1 MHKVEAIL
9 ANMEEE
15 AVTQHQVHNDLLVAC
30 RTPAL
35 DGCIDDLCRSLCSSL
50 HSFRVCVQSLLDQQ
64 NLCKMLE
71 TKIAGLELEIMES
84 GTSDHS
90 DPKQDLDSLRAIN
103 HEQEDLIKDLEQQLL
118 ENESRK
124 HGTDLE
130 STVDDRDAEI
140 VRLNEKIVTLHK
152 EATDK
157 VNRANEMLKER
168 DSEIQMLSQSNAG
181 AKDGFGIDEE
191 LVKALMTQ
199 LNDTKARLSDLQV
212 EFDEAKQSLDNQ
224 QAEFEQLLVTQ
235 AEEMT
240 AEFEQSLQKQAKA
253 MRAEQVQGHFSGS
266 AEPDVHDQCSRLQ
279 QHIESQEKALMSE
292 RENSFAMEEKIR
304 LQTEETQELINKL
317 ENEIDEKTKNCEGL
331 KRLIRQH
338 EDFISEQKKV
348 LLAQASSA
356 SITVQNLQ
364 HMLEDSKHK
373 LKDNAAQIVSRDN
386 QINELQSRNAK
397 NLRAAAIQK
406 DREFAALRQE
416 FNAQAERMKT
426 EFAVEYETLKAR
438 FERLTKEGDQHM
450 KAAWERQEEIK
461 VLSNELHDCKHLLGV
476 KDETIIKL
484 SAELEQMQHNFAAAN
499 SKIDRMQNAI
509 LAQESVIEGDK
520 NEANDLRVEIRRL
533 EQLQADKVCEADL
546 VAFEE
551 LAEVKSR
558 LEVVQGEYEAMNEY
572 VQSLPGHDVA
582 GGLGQQ
588 VNIRVVKAQRATLT
602 ATGEEHQHLE
612 ASQVKLA
619 QLEIS
624 LQKERERAD
633 ASEHSLTQ
641 LKVDLIMNEK
651 NTEESTQIARKEELV
666 REMTEL
672 KTECRHAA
680 EQVTLLQR
688 QLELSRRALK
698 EKDDYLKQRD
708 EMLESQTKHD
718 RDKLLEFQLEE
729 ARGQGDDLQ
738 RRFDL
743 MFEQKMAVEN
753 SLKLADKEKREARH
767 NLEAMNT
774 QLSELRQELSDAL
787 KRVHEQEAVVEMLKK
802 EKETLLGEVSGTST
816 SYKTMQRNL
825 DAHKEQAAE
834 LMQRL
839 ERNQQQYE
847 LEQDQVAQEL
857 NASKNEVFRLQAD
870 ATAAAKQISDAEAE
884 TRLLSAKVTK
894 LETQLKQLQTLHD
907 DLQEKTKTLDEE
919 KEQAAKALKQS
930 QKALQALQ
938 VDLERTQRGRAEC
951 EAEKQKMA
959 ATISEHVQM
968 MKDMQSER
976 DHLQADHHELSRN
989 VADYKVETA
998 RVKKQ
1003 LEDKEASI
1011 TRLSDA
1017 LESARKLKVD
1027 AEYDNKKS
1035 SSKVQ
1040 ALEKELSHLQA
1051 ETHVLIRERDLPRN
1065 QTSTS
1070 SAGSSNDAETRRLKD
1085 HIEGFVDVSDE
1096 IRAELKKTQ
1105 FDLRQAMNKIV
1116 QQDKEMQKK
1125 DKDTEMLNNSM
1136 QTIKSECQRQKFD
1149 VEQLTKIR
1157 KKLDADVLSLNE
1169 TLQHTKDRLDEAN
1182 GKTYSMQMRIE
1193 ALENEKR
1200 IITEKHEL
1208 LLSLSAN
1215 SEESYANC
1223 QELTK
1228 IDALGAELLATIR
1241 DKQEFQLQWE
1251 SERRDLQMKCD
1262 LLTEQ
1267 AKETEGR
1274 HFDVVS
1280 NLQAELEKSMAQIGA
1295 ENAKCSDDT
1304 REVKDKD
1311 TLCTTQKV
1319 YEQDNEISSLRDLL
1333 LESSEQLS
1341 QTVVQKE
1348 TMEANLV
1355 NERLQTAALEKKVRT
1370 LEDSLEEMYKE
1381 RAVAEERL
1389 VDTGSLQALL
1399 KESTEQLGRVTAHNE
1414 SLEVQIAYLQQHLEQ
1429 KNADLAS
1436 CDRRLSSAE
1445 IEIQSLI
1452 EGKFELSKESAKMLE
1467 EIHIAKAENNN
1478 LIMRVY
1484 TLEAENEK
1492 LEAKATSFKSKLGK
1506 HLAHS
1511 PLATSALTPEQTLNT
1526 TQSDSDKDSVIQQL
1540 LDQGDEMK
1548 KELLQRKDLLEASI
1562 QQAENTMLDAERV
1575 VSEKDEEIEKLRG
1588 VVHRVQI
1595 ELSMHKA
1602 EKEALSED
1610 RQKLQ
1615 RQLLAL
1621 RGDNEKLQERVAS
1634 DA

>member
-140 VRLNEKIVTLHK
+140 ARLNEKIVTLHK

-168 DSEIQMLSQSNAG
+168 DSEIQMLSQLNAG

-253 MRAEQVQGHFSGS
+253 MTAEQVQGRFSGS

-292 RENSFAMEEKIR
+292 RENSLAMEEKIR

-847 LEQDQVAQEL
+847 LQQDQVAQEL

-998 RVKKQ
+998 
-1003 LEDKEASI
+1003 
-1011 TRLSDA
+1011 
-1017 LESARKLKVD
+1017 
-1027 AEYDNKKS
+1027 
-1035 SSKVQ
+1035 
-1040 ALEKELSHLQA
+1040 
-1051 ETHVLIRERDLPRN
+1051 
-1065 QTSTS
+1065 
-1070 SAGSSNDAETRRLKD
+1070 
-1085 HIEGFVDVSDE
+1085 
-1096 IRAELKKTQ
+1096 
-1105 FDLRQAMNKIV
+1105 
-1116 QQDKEMQKK
+1116 
-1125 DKDTEMLNNSM
+1125 
-1136 QTIKSECQRQKFD
+1136 
-1149 VEQLTKIR
+1149 
-1157 KKLDADVLSLNE
+1157 
-1169 TLQHTKDRLDEAN
+1169 
-1182 GKTYSMQMRIE
+1182 
-1193 ALENEKR
+1193 
-1200 IITEKHEL
+1200 
-1208 LLSLSAN
+1208 
-1215 SEESYANC
+1215 
-1223 QELTK
+1223 
-1228 IDALGAELLATIR
+1228 
-1241 DKQEFQLQWE
+1241 
-1251 SERRDLQMKCD
+1251 
-1262 LLTEQ
+1262 EQ

-1526 TQSDSDKDSVIQQL
+1526 TQSDSDQDSVIQQL
-1540 LDQGDEMK
+1540 RDQGDEMK

-1562 QQAENTMLDAERV
+1562 LQAENTMLDAERV